1 MTRGESQG
9 LFALLKQLGIPYRA
23 VSHPPAWGMD
33 DLPPI
38 EEALSAVF
46 CKNLFLT
53 NRQKTEYVLL
63 LVRGDKRF
71 RTAEVSRK
79 LERPRLSFG
88 DEDMLWQ
95 LLGLKPGG
103 VSPLGLI
110 FDEGHRLALVIDRD
124 LLGQAEIAMHIGDN
138 TESIAMKTSDLLET
152 YIPHCGHKPI
162 YLDITGEVPH
172 G

>member
-1 MTRGESQG
+1 MNRGESQG
-9 LFALLKQLGIPYRA
+9 LFTLLEELRIPYRA
-23 VSHPPAWGMD
+23 VGHPPAWGMD

-38 EEALSAVF
+38 EEELGAIF

-53 NRQKTEYVLL
+53 NRQQTEYVLL

-71 RTAEVSRK
+71 RTAEVSKK

-95 LLGLKPGG
+95 LLGLRPGG
-103 VSPLGLI
+103 VSPLGLA
-110 FDEGHRLALVIDRD
+110 FDSERRLEVVIDRD
-124 LLGQAEIAMHIGDN
+124 LLVQEEVAMHIGDN
-138 TESIAMKTSDLLET
+138 TESLAMKMSDLLEV